1 MTKSL
6 FFILFGWSFCRS
18 LGRPSSWN
26 DSWKKLISV
35 IGTVFLSASLF
46 FFSQNGWAIKTVNEE
61 ITISADYMQLNIETG
76 NSVFN
81 GNVEISQGKLT
92 LTGDK
97 VTLKR
102 KRLKNGETEVDK
114 LTITGHPA
122 RYSHITNKGK
132 TINAES
138 AKMVYTASI
147 GKLVMTT
154 NARLTQPENQ
164 VSSEKIVYDTIKQI
178 VIAGA
183 KKPAPTDTSAN
194 GSTTDKAKPNQR
206 VKITLTPKK
215 NRQ

>member
-1 MTKSL
+1 MS
-6 FFILFGWSFCRS
+6 
-18 LGRPSSWN
+18 
-26 DSWKKLISV
+26 
-35 IGTVFLSASLF
+35 TVVLSASLF
-46 FFSQNGWAIKTVNEE
+46 FFSQNSWAIKTLDEE

-76 NSVFN
+76 NSVFT

-97 VTLKR
+97 VALKR
-102 KRLKNGETEVDK
+102 KRLKNGETEIDK
-114 LTITGHPA
+114 LTITGRPA

-138 AKMVYTASI
+138 EKMVYTASI

-183 KKPAPTDTSAN
+183 KKPADAPVND
-194 GSTTDKAKPNQR
+194 STTDEVKPNQR